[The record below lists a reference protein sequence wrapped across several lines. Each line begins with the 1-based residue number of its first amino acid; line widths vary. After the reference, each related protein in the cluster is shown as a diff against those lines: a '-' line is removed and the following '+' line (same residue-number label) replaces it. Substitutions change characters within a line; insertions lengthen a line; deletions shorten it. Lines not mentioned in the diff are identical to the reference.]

1 MFLGK
6 RLRRVRNCAAILLL
20 CLAFRPCQAAS
31 LRWAILGDAGSRP
44 QKIAD
49 LVFARLSANEDI
61 ELVERDLLSEIARE
75 RELSLVFRAESVAG
89 RVNLLELMKADR
101 LVCLSERS
109 DGSPP
114 TLRVVI
120 AESAQGA
127 RLAARDYPMESE
139 QAVVGQVVALIH
151 RCSRQYAQ
159 GVKAVVGV
167 APFTPD
173 NLEHDY
179 DSLSTAYRDLLQ
191 GKLSLLPGVA
201 VIEMDEARA
210 IAAEIAIGG
219 SKVKSRITPILIDGH
234 YKVVQDGAGVAFGIR
249 ATQGET
255 IVVSV
260 QETVARVDVP
270 SFFSKQ
276 LLTPALK
283 EHVERTRV
291 PVDDQ
296 FRWLVTQAE
305 SFSRLALPVQ
315 SAGLREA
322 ALLLKPDH
330 VQERLSLLADYRKIF
345 GRRGYLSKQDVR
357 EYSEAAY
364 NDVVARHVETY
375 VSALHHVEYLI
386 MNRMIDREV
395 AADLIAKH
403 AAKTLISPFPY
414 NYSGGVNGEPLK
426 RRSAE
431 ILIQAED
438 AELAMHKLVM
448 PVFYSLP
455 GPNPNRGLGLANFD
469 QYLMLSYLTRVDSA
483 GPTPKQLEECLYFFN
498 ELCPEDRRTTYE
510 LQHFFGRGRP
520 EIDRFAQ
527 ITSDE
532 WLAFLDE
539 LSQSKKALVR
549 AMAEYGRIK
558 AALWRQEG
566 LESHREGLAA
576 RVKTLMATW
585 QTLPVKQSRRRNGEP
600 IFRDLKRLD
609 EKLAPHE
616 KVVTPKRT
624 YPTKPDTWQTDPST
638 WRYSGYPEML
648 GHLRF
653 KQLGVTM
660 EGEHGTTAYP
670 PKLSF
675 TQGNKDVDFLWNQTG
690 VWRLDAELR
699 MCRVAEDAADP
710 VKNVLWDGTHLWI
723 LSGEDYAKG
732 EHSLAVYDAEGR
744 RLAGLD
750 ADDFSRHD
758 KTMRMIVIETGTV
771 CVTGTFFPHDR
782 TWLAM
787 VSLVDGELELN
798 EFHRATE
805 VPTIQKDKRSYGN
818 PNLVFVPRWMHV
830 LNREEGQSPLL
841 LIGRDRTT
849 TYERFHP
856 LAIDTETLEV
866 TVHPYGL
873 GNRGLDKSFF
883 SVNGEILCDT
893 EFKVT
898 HWARPGEKWDNGK
911 EWMHRCENMHNAVH
925 LGDGFFLHGGFLHV
939 TGRKWFRINLETMEE
954 EEMTRGLVP
963 RKWRMQWY
971 GSSANHGLIGFNGK
985 FYSISFADE
994 HLFTQD

>member
-1 MFLGK
+1 MYLVEKARGIGNLAAVMLLCFS
-6 RLRRVRNCAAILLL
+6 LRPCAAET
-20 CLAFRPCQAAS
+20 

-49 LVFARLSANEDI
+49 LVFTRLSANEDI

-75 RELSLVFRAESVAG
+75 RELNLVFNAQSVAD
-89 RVNLLELMKADR
+89 RVKLLELMKADR

-109 DGSPP
+109 DSSPP
-114 TLRVVI
+114 TLHVVV

-127 RLAARDYPMESE
+127 RLAARDFPMDSE
-139 QAVVGQVVALIH
+139 QAVVGQVVDLIH
-151 RCSRQYAQ
+151 HCSRHYAK

-167 APFTPD
+167 APFTPG

-179 DSLSTAYRDLLQ
+179 DSLSTTYRDLLQ

-234 YKVVQDGAGVAFGIR
+234 YEVVQDGASVAFDVRG
-249 ATQGET
+249 TQGET
-255 IVVSV
+255 VVVSV
-260 QETVARVDVP
+260 QETVARVEVP
-270 SFFSKQ
+270 SFFSKR

-283 EHVERTRV
+283 EYVERTTV
-291 PVDDQ
+291 PVDEQ

-330 VQERLSLLADYRKIF
+330 VQERLSLLADYRKII

-357 EYSEAAY
+357 EYSEVAH

-375 VSALHHVEYLI
+375 VTALHHVEYLI

-414 NYSGGVNGEPLK
+414 NYSGGINGEPLK
-426 RRSAE
+426 RRGAE

-438 AELAMHKLVM
+438 AELEMHKLVM
-448 PVFYSLP
+448 PVFYRLP
-455 GPNPNRGLGLANFD
+455 VPTPNRGLGLANFD

-498 ELCPEDRRTTYE
+498 ELCPEDRQTSYNLER
-510 LQHFFGRGRP
+510 FFGRGRP
-520 EIDRFAQ
+520 ESDQFAQ

-532 WLAFLDE
+532 WLAFLE
-539 LSQSKKALVR
+539 KLSRSKKALVR

-558 AALWRQEG
+558 AALWRQEE
-566 LESHREGLAA
+566 LESHREDLAA
-576 RVKTLMATW
+576 RVRTLMTTW
-585 QTLPVKQSRRRNGEP
+585 RTLPVKQSRGRNDEP
-600 IFRDLKRLD
+600 IFRDLKRLH

-616 KVVTPKRT
+616 KVVVPKPM
-624 YPTKPDTWQTDPST
+624 YPTKPDTWQTDPAT
-638 WRYSGYPEML
+638 WRYWGYPEML

-653 KQLGVTM
+653 KQLGVRM

-675 TQGNKDVDFLWNQTG
+675 TRGNKDEDFLWNQTG

-699 MCRVAEDAADP
+699 MCRMAEDAADP
-710 VKNVLWDGTHLWI
+710 VKNVLWDGAYLWI
-723 LSGEDYAKG
+723 LSGKDYAKG
-732 EHSLAVYDAEGR
+732 EHSLAVYDAQGR
-744 RLAGLD
+744 RVAGLD
-750 ADDFSRHD
+750 ADDFSKHD
-758 KTMRMIVIETGTV
+758 KTMRMIVIETSTV
-771 CVTGTFFPHDR
+771 CVTGTFFPHHR

-787 VSLVDGELELN
+787 VSLVDGEVELN

-805 VPTIQKDKRSYGN
+805 VPTIQKDKRSFGN
-818 PNLVFVPRWMHV
+818 PNLVFFPGWMHV
-830 LNREEGQSPLL
+830 LNREEGQTPLL
-841 LIGRDRTT
+841 LIARNGTT

-856 LAIDTETLEV
+856 LAIDTETLKV

-873 GNRGLDKSFF
+873 GNRGLDKNYF
-883 SVNGEILCDT
+883 STKGELLCDRD
-893 EFKVT
+893 FNVT
-898 HWARPGEKWDNGK
+898 HWAKLGEKWDNGK
-911 EWMHRCENMHNAVH
+911 EWIHRCKNMHNAGH

-939 TGRKWFRINLETMEE
+939 TGRKWFRINLKTMEE
-954 EEMTRGLVP
+954 QEMTRGLIP
-963 RKWRMQWY
+963 RQWRMQWY
-971 GSSANHGLIGFNGK
+971 GLSENHGLIGFNGE

-994 HLFTQD
+994 HLFTQY